1 MDESEMKLMLSFG
14 RAYRMLEAWVEA
26 DGIESTR
33 RVVVLAFGR
42 TIEFSLAK
50 VLASAQNPLSLSE
63 ISARC
68 GASKREVLE
77 PGRLR
82 LALDRMERVGVVI
95 NVGTRPRPLYQLNLL
110 NGEAKILASM
120 LSETGPTR

>member
-1 MDESEMKLMLSFG
+1 MLSFG